1 MVRATRWS
9 PICPRLPGRSATKW
23 RHTIAV
29 LALLDGVLR
38 LSLAT
43 AQELPPW
50 QLPGVNVQRYANGVL
65 TLMAFSV
72 VPDLTSSFLS
82 IDSGQS
88 SSPSIS
94 MSQLGGG
101 FTLSTGF
108 ALYLEGSLGYNRYD
122 PTFIATRGE
131 ETRRIPAKWNTV
143 AVTGGIGWDFPLYF
157 DGLYLRPI
165 FNFSFGHVESDASLV
180 GRLVDYYV
188 DADVEYLRN
197 GRLNAYGL
205 GGALM
210 LDYMRYVEAYDL
222 DVELRY
228 TNILLQSFDTSTAVT
243 GSAQAEAVSLYT
255 RLRLP
260 TGLVFMRRPLRYV
273 FELANTTYLGDQ
285 AGALGFNYLTS
296 LGAGIELDTS
306 AINLWISRVR
316 FVGRYV
322 IGENVNG
329 ASFGISV
336 S

>member
-1 MVRATRWS
+1 MRPPA
-9 PICPRLPGRSATKW
+9 PRRRLRVNPARGAITALTIVAVLLPGV
-23 RHTIAV
+23 AV
-29 LALLDGVLR
+29 
-38 LSLAT
+38 
-43 AQELPPW
+43 AQEPPPW

-101 FTLSTGF
+101 FTLGTGF
-108 ALYLEGSLGYNRYD
+108 ALYLEGNLGYNRYD
-122 PTFIATRGE
+122 PTFIATNGQE
-131 ETRRIPAKWNTV
+131 ERRIPAKWNTF
-143 AVTGGIGWDFPLYF
+143 AGTGGIGWDFPLYF

-165 FNFSFGHVESDASLV
+165 FNFSLGHVESDASLL
-180 GRLVDYYV
+180 GRIIEYYYDVDI
-188 DADVEYLRN
+188 AYLRN
-197 GRLNAYGL
+197 GRLSAYGL

-228 TNILLQSFDTSTAVT
+228 TNILLQSFNTSTAVK
-243 GSAQAEAVSLYT
+243 GSAQAEAVSLYS

-296 LGAGIELDTS
+296 LGAGFEFDTS

-322 IGENVNG
+322 IGENVTG